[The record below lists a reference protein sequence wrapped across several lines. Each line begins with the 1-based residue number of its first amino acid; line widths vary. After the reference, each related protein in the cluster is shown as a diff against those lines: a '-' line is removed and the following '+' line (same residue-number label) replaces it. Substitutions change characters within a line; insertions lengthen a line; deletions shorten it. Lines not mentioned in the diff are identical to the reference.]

1 MRDFISATSSRR
13 RFLSEKSV
21 VVMISVISAIFVFM
35 TIATYVSYRRRT
47 RRQVEHFSHLLNEVQ
62 KLRHAERVKHAIA
75 KAEPATKEKELLA
88 EADDDLFMARVI
100 DYISAHLPNGDLGIN
115 EMAESLCMSSS
126 TFRRR
131 MYAIT
136 KGSPKMFIRVVQI
149 NKAKELL
156 ASTTLTIKE
165 ISVQCGYKEV
175 NSFIRA
181 FQSDTGV
188 TPARWRDQNKTE

>member
-1 MRDFISATSSRR
+1 
-13 RFLSEKSV
+13 
-21 VVMISVISAIFVFM
+21 
-35 TIATYVSYRRRT
+35 
-47 RRQVEHFSHLLNEVQ
+47 
-62 KLRHAERVKHAIA
+62 
-75 KAEPATKEKELLA
+75 
-88 EADDDLFMARVI
+88 MARVI